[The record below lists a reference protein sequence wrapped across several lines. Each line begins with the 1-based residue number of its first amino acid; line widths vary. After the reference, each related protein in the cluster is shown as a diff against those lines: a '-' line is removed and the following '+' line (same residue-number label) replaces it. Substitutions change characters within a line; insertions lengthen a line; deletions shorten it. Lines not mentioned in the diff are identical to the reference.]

1 MIERERQV
9 RFADPKND
17 VAFQKIFGDEHHTE
31 ILISFLNAILGFEGQ
46 KEIEEIWLMNP
57 FIGPD
62 VMGLK
67 RSTLDVK
74 ARNRKG
80 VIFIVEMQVEKQDY
94 FIKRSVYYS
103 AKAYS
108 SQISVGEDYPKLQQ
122 VIFIGILNFRF
133 FENKEYLSRHL
144 IINTNTMK
152 QSINEL
158 EFNYIELPK
167 FNKTIDELD
176 NVVDKWIYFIK
187 NAENLYMIPEN
198 ITEKPLQEAYK
209 VADMF
214 MWKTWEKDKYE
225 SLLMMQ
231 TAAKDARNVK
241 MREAKQKGIEQGIK
255 QGMEQGIEQGIE
267 QGMETKERA
276 LVINMYK
283 NGMSLKQIASITKL
297 SIEHVKTMVEN
308 N

>member
-1 MIERERQV
+1 
-9 RFADPKND
+9 
-17 VAFQKIFGDEHHTE
+17 
-31 ILISFLNAILGFEGQ
+31 
-46 KEIEEIWLMNP
+46 
-57 FIGPD
+57 
-62 VMGLK
+62 
-67 RSTLDVK
+67 
-74 ARNRKG
+74 
-80 VIFIVEMQVEKQDY
+80 
-94 FIKRSVYYS
+94 
-103 AKAYS
+103 
-108 SQISVGEDYPKLQQ
+108 
-122 VIFIGILNFRF
+122 
-133 FENKEYLSRHL
+133 
-144 IINTNTMK
+144 
-152 QSINEL
+152 
-158 EFNYIELPK
+158 
-167 FNKTIDELD
+167 
-176 NVVDKWIYFIK
+176 
-187 NAENLYMIPEN
+187 
-198 ITEKPLQEAYK
+198 
-209 VADMF
+209 MF